1 MCPAQLWTI
10 GPSSCCVVWRKSRL
24 QCIESYKQCLG
35 KVWYVSFGM
44 DFWNIED
51 KFPISRLLSV
61 AVIIL
66 SFPFPSP
73 PKVPFPSLPYF
84 QSTSPL
90 LPPPK
95 WNNNNKANFQVDP
108 KFPDDQRDP
117 KLYICTFNSAFPPP
131 PFPWPILTSIKILFY
146 QKVICSHVDSIILF
160 SGWYIICGVPSCR
173 ICANVG
179 RQRSPSCRI
188 QHGRDNMHWRIQ
200 VHKFVHIS
208 YVTMP
213 FQVRHKKNLTKL
225 QWMEKNSFHTNS

>member
-1 MCPAQLWTI
+1 MPWKSVI
-10 GPSSCCVVWRKSRL
+10 CVFWYGFLKYWRW
-24 QCIESYKQCLG
+24 I
-35 KVWYVSFGM
+35 
-44 DFWNIED
+44 
-51 KFPISRLLSV
+51 
-61 AVIIL
+61 
-66 SFPFPSP
+66 
-73 PKVPFPSLPYF
+73 PYF
-84 QSTSPL
+84 QAPLSCCYYSVLPFPLSPKSPFSFSL
-90 LPPPK
+90 LLPKYLSSPPPPK

-117 KLYICTFNSAFPPP
+117 KLYICTLNSASPP

-208 YVTMP
+208 HVTMP

>member
-51 KFPISRLLSV
+51 KFPIFRLLSV

-73 PKVPFPSLPYF
+73 PKVPFPSLPYS

-90 LPPPK
+90 LHPPNGTTTIKPISRTL
-95 WNNNNKANFQVDP
+95 NFLMTRGTQNCIFVH
-108 KFPDDQRDP
+108 
-117 KLYICTFNSAFPPP
+117 LILHSPP

-146 QKVICSHVDSIILF
+146 QKVIYSHVDSIILF

-179 RQRSPSCRI
+179 CQRSPSCRI

-208 YVTMP
+208 HVTVP